1 MKLTK
6 LSAIAAA
13 ISLAGAPVALQAA
26 SEPAPMTRASA
37 PIDGESE
44 LGGIG
49 AAGVILAL
57 AAIGMGALIIA
68 DDDDEAVSN

>member
-1 MKLTK
+1 MKMTK
-6 LSAIAAA
+6 LGAIAAA

-26 SEPAPMTRASA
+26 SETAPMTRASA
-37 PIDGESE
+37 PVDGESE

-49 AAGVILAL
+49 AAGAILAI
-57 AAIGMGALIIA
+57 AAIGMGALLIS